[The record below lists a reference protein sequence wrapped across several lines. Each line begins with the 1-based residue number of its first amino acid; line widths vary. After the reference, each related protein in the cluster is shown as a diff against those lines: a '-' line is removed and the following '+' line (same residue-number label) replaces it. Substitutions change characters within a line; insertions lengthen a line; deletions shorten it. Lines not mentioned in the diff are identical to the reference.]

1 MNKTRIEKLKEYVIC
16 VTYIKNYLWVQV
28 FLLFTL
34 FLLFIFLIPYIWLQ
48 NEVVA
53 SSPSFPIQQVQDERG
68 DLNIDVVNNTIRAI
82 YPNIAFDPLVC
93 TVSNI
98 YGSNYPVDIISVS
111 YYSDG
116 SYLNATIWLDT
127 FTEGFDYDI
136 ISIISR
142 DYSIQIDVKSVYDAY
157 SAYFASVM
165 YWNNK
170 SQFWTKELIEF
181 SGPIYSQDYR
191 YIEIIP
197 ISLI

>member
-1 MNKTRIEKLKEYVIC
+1 MCHLYKKLFVS
-16 VTYIKNYLWVQV
+16 TS
-28 FLLFTL
+28 LFTL

-68 DLNIDVVNNTIRAI
+68 DLNIGVVNNTIRAI

-98 YGSNYPVDIISVS
+98 YGSNYPVDIILVS

-181 SGPIYSQDYR
+181 SGPIYSR
-191 YIEIIP
+191 
-197 ISLI
+197 L